1 MRSESS
7 SRRLVSCKLVTTTTT
22 TMTSEIGSSLVK
34 IQDDLSKLRQAI
46 NSGTHTDGTPIDI
59 HVIEVR

>member
-1 MRSESS
+1 
-7 SRRLVSCKLVTTTTT
+7 
-22 TMTSEIGSSLVK
+22 MTSEIGSSLVK